1 MASRR
6 SDLEDDIKTLEEF
19 EARYREFLVER
30 RSCERDWSGEEWARR
45 ERELKELAP
54 QAEAAMRAAGEKR
67 WDEGPVRIDLP
78 ARLLRFVD
86 GGDGIDDTQQWRI
99 LEKLPTNIG
108 ALKGKL
114 RRAAPGMGL
123 KDTPTYARHHDFERR
138 WPVDSPAEL
147 ADYADWLVGLVA
159 LNAER
164 PPEVKLTLDVYHR
177 SSESIPLDELRE
189 RLDEFRFDQL
199 NEAQLVV
206 RDGDALTLT
215 LNLRDHVLGTKSAAI
230 RVVGTDKDR
239 VQAVKTSVKDDGEAR
254 TEAARQR
261 VAEAAAKQE
270 AEVEAARQKEAFGIG
285 DPNVA
290 RDIIEAD
297 AKRHREIERRP
308 RPKPKEPPAPSPA
321 TQSPPT
327 EDRTLWQA
335 IKDVDNL
342 VLLVGGFVF
351 AVASGLT
358 VALIVSA

>member
-1 MASRR
+1 M
-6 SDLEDDIKTLEEF
+6 
-19 EARYREFLVER
+19 
-30 RSCERDWSGEEWARR
+30 GE
-45 ERELKELAP
+45 P
-54 QAEAAMRAAGEKR
+54 
-67 WDEGPVRIDLP
+67 
-78 ARLLRFVD
+78 
-86 GGDGIDDTQQWRI
+86 
-99 LEKLPTNIG
+99 
-108 ALKGKL
+108 
-114 RRAAPGMGL
+114 
-123 KDTPTYARHHDFERR
+123 DTPTYERHHDFERR

-147 ADYADWLVGLVA
+147 ADYADWLIGLVA

-199 NEAQLVV
+199 NEAQLVL

-215 LNLRDHVLGTKSAAI
+215 LNLRDHVLGSKSAAI

-308 RPKPKEPPAPSPA
+308 ASKPKEPPAPPPA
-321 TQSPPT
+321 PQPSPT

-335 IKDVDNL
+335 IKDVDNV
-342 VLLVGGFVF
+342 VLLVFTLFATVVGGII
-351 AVASGLT
+351 
-358 VALIVSA
+358 VALILNA